1 MLKGP
6 LEIRDGTAADRALL
20 ARVAPGAEALAG
32 DRLLAWAG
40 GELVGHALVRR
51 VEVHVEGDWLPFGT
65 VSALFVAPDARG
77 FRVGSRLLAAAVERH
92 RGAGA
97 RGGIM
102 RGLTSATQ
110 AIGMCE
116 HAGFEALSHE
126 ADFRV
131 PVALARSMKLET
143 EAAGEEAV
151 RAEWDAWGERSF
163 PAFRGEPGPSDA
175 RRVRA
180 RSSTGLRALIR
191 YTAERFHDP
200 IVEGDADREA
210 LVSAAAALYRERQPA
225 LTRFAWRTCDTS
237 PWHATLSRVAEP
249 AECDGRTLLALGF
262 DRRLDTAGRIID
274 ATAAALPGW
283 SAPA

>member
-77 FRVGSRLLAAAVERH
+77 FRVGSRLLAAALARH

-97 RGGIM
+97 RGVMM
-102 RGLTSATQ
+102 RVLTSATQ

-163 PAFRGEPGPSDA
+163 PAFRGEPLHRRTLPRPYRRRRRGPRGPGVGRCGSLPRTATRPYALRVAHVRHKPLARDPLARRRA
-175 RRVRA
+175 RRVRWADPSGTRVRQAA
-180 RSSTGLRALIR
+180 RHRGQD
-191 YTAERFHDP
+191 H
-200 IVEGDADREA
+200 
-210 LVSAAAALYRERQPA
+210 
-225 LTRFAWRTCDTS
+225 
-237 PWHATLSRVAEP
+237 
-249 AECDGRTLLALGF
+249 
-262 DRRLDTAGRIID
+262 
-274 ATAAALPGW
+274 
-283 SAPA
+283 